1 MNRYNFSKKNKI
13 TMELCDGNLEISSK
27 REFSE
32 TALVTDYPCNE
43 KYLEIVIFRLIGMD
57 ERI

>member
-1 MNRYNFSKKNKI
+1 
-13 TMELCDGNLEISSK
+13 MELCDGNLEISSK